1 MSLRGASRQGNSMI
15 LRTMNDLPGHE
26 VTELENVGQEICAY
40 GTAVKIRRADT
51 PSLPPHRH
59 GPPRGY

>member
-1 MSLRGASRQGNSMI
+1 MI